1 NQGAQ
6 LVREVATATNDV
18 AGAGT
23 TTATVL
29 AQAIV
34 REGLKNV
41 GARANPLSLKRGIEI
56 AVEQVVEHIR
66 NQSKEI
72 SGKAQIARVATIS
85 AAAGEMADGMPTAT
99 DNAA

>member
-18 AGAGT
+18 AGDGT

-34 REGLKNV
+34 RQGLKNV
-41 GARANPLSLKRGIEI
+41 AAGANPLSLKKGIEI
-56 AVEQVVEHIR
+56 AVDQVVEHIR

-72 SGKAQIARVATIS
+72 SGKDQIARVANIS